1 VQRIADRKEYYTLN
15 AIRYTLYAMYEKRV
29 RIFVIASAALLLAC
43 ILRLAQMQL
52 LPGSSVQDEI
62 ARLKSQGSSSQQLK
76 TLRGKILDRKGG
88 VLAVDEARFQ
98 LCISYS
104 LCSILDANVPQAALA
119 GALARSNADPTNADL
134 RDAYKE
140 LEVELDTK
148 RNEVIDIIDKCA
160 QFGVEPEQI
169 RAKIRI
175 VNNRIWK
182 LRTFL
187 AWRRNDPDPKI
198 IAKYGKVSNVPLAE
212 AVVDFKKS
220 VPSENRRLEMTGG
233 ITGLP
238 EMNKPIRLLELKSDD
253 DVFNAQVEFLEVEG
267 VEIVPTG
274 HRFYPY
280 ETAAAQT
287 IGWVGPASQLED
299 LQLFANDKL
308 ASYLGGEVCGREDGV
323 EYVCESILRGKRG
336 ELAWDIDSQL
346 VSQTETRFGK
356 DVYLTLDIE
365 LQKRIEQ
372 YLMEYEHD
380 SNCGPGM
387 AAAVIEVATGD
398 ILALVSLPLFDL
410 NRARD
415 DYSELAASK
424 LVNRRPYDPLVNRAI
439 NRRYPPGSAVKP
451 VIFVA
456 GAETGV
462 ITADEVISCPARA
475 APDGWPNCWIYNT
488 YKWLGHDDQWPNN
501 NARNAIKGSCNIYF
515 SRLADRIEPLALQQ
529 WLFSFG
535 YGRSIVPPPQCIKG
549 TEFDRNFRHFCGR
562 ISSGVP
568 KGKIER
574 FDQVPSLSQRER
586 RWFGI
591 GHGKFLV
598 IPLQVANAMAA
609 IARRGIYKN
618 PQIFLDNPYDPNLV
632 MRCPE
637 GDVDLGVRPQT
648 MSVVWEGMSAVVN
661 EQNGTANKQFKDFLA
676 DFAAQDVKIWGKT
689 GSTEPPN
696 AWFAGFAADSQGR
709 SIAMAVVVEGGQSGA
724 RDAAP
729 LGRNI
734 IQFAVEAGYLGKAIS
749 QEN

>member
-1 VQRIADRKEYYTLN
+1 
-15 AIRYTLYAMYEKRV
+15 MYEKRV
-29 RIFVIASAALLLAC
+29 RIFVIASAVMLSAC

-62 ARLKSQGSSSQQLK
+62 ARLKSQGGSSQQIK
-76 TLRGKILDRKGG
+76 TLRGKILDRKGRI
-88 VLAVDEARFQ
+88 LAADEARFQ

-104 LCSILDANVPQAALA
+104 LCSILDANVPRAALA
-119 GALARSNADPTNADL
+119 GAFRRSNADPTNAAL
-134 RDAYKE
+134 REACKE
-140 LEVELDTK
+140 LEVQLETK

-187 AWRRNDPDPKI
+187 AWRRNDPDPRI
-198 IAKYGKVSNVPLAE
+198 IAKYGKVSSVPLSE
-212 AVVDFKKS
+212 AVADFKKS
-220 VPSENRRLEMTGG
+220 VPSENRRLELTAEV
-233 ITGLP
+233 TGLP
-238 EMNKPIRLLELKSDD
+238 KMNKPIPLLELKTDD

-299 LQLFANDKL
+299 MQLFANDKL

-365 LQKRIEQ
+365 LQKRIED
-372 YLMEYEHD
+372 YLRDYEHGPD
-380 SNCGPGM
+380 YGPGM

-410 NRARD
+410 NRVRD
-415 DYSELAASK
+415 GYKELAASK
-424 LVNRRPYDPLVNRAI
+424 LVNKRAYDPLVNRAI

-488 YKWLGHDDQWPNN
+488 YKWLGHDNQWPNN
-501 NARNAIKGSCNIYF
+501 NARNAIRGSCNIYF
-515 SRLADRIEPLALQQ
+515 SRLANRIEPLALQQ
-529 WLFSFG
+529 WLFGFG

-568 KGKIER
+568 QGKIER
-574 FDQVPSLSQRER
+574 FDQIPSLSQRER

-591 GHGKFLV
+591 GHGKFLAT
-598 IPLQVANAMAA
+598 PLQVANGMAA
-609 IARRGIYKN
+609 IARAGIYKN

-632 MRCPE
+632 MRCPS
-637 GDVDLGVRPQT
+637 GDVSLGISEET
-648 MSVVWEGMSAVVN
+648 LSVVRDGMSAVVN
-661 EQNGTANKQFKDFLA
+661 EQDGTAHNTFKPFLA
-676 DFAAQDVKIWGKT
+676 DFARQDVKIWGKT

-709 SIAMAVVVEGGQSGA
+709 SIAMAVVIEGGQSGA
-724 RDAAP
+724 SDAAP
-729 LGRNI
+729 LGSNI
-734 IQFAVEAGYLGKAIS
+734 IQLAIEEGYVGKAKPA
-749 QEN
+749 EEP

>member
-1 VQRIADRKEYYTLN
+1 
-15 AIRYTLYAMYEKRV
+15 MYEKRV
-29 RIFVIASAALLLAC
+29 KIFVIASAALLSAC

-52 LPGSSVQDEI
+52 LPGSWDPNEI
-62 ARLKSQGSSSQQLK
+62 ARLKSHGNSSQQLK
-76 TLRGKILDRKGG
+76 TLRGKILDRKGRI
-88 VLAVDEARFQ
+88 LASDEARFQ

-104 LCSILDANVPQAALA
+104 LCSILDANVAQAALA
-119 GALARSNADPTNADL
+119 GASRRSNADPTNAAL
-134 RDAYKE
+134 REAYEE
-140 LEVELDTK
+140 LRIELDTK
-148 RNEVIDIIDKCA
+148 RNEVIDIIDECA
-160 QFGVEPEQI
+160 QFGVEPAQI

-175 VNNRIWK
+175 ENNRIWK

-198 IAKYGKVSNVPLAE
+198 IAKYGKVSRVPLSE
-212 AVVDFKKS
+212 AVADFAKS
-220 VPSENRRLEMTGG
+220 VPSENRRLELAGE
-233 ITGLP
+233 IIGLP
-238 EMNKPIRLLELKSDD
+238 EMNKLIPLLELKSDD

-287 IGWVGPASQLED
+287 IGWVGPASQLKD

-308 ASYLGGEVCGREDGV
+308 ARYLGGEVCGREDGV
-323 EYVCESILRGKRG
+323 EYVCESILRGSRG

-365 LQKRIEQ
+365 LQKRIEE
-372 YLMEYEHD
+372 YLINYAHD
-380 SNCGPGM
+380 PNCGPGM

-398 ILALVSLPLFDL
+398 VLALVSLPLFDL
-410 NRARD
+410 NRVRD

-424 LVNRRPYDPLVNRAI
+424 LVNKRPYDPLVNRAI
-439 NRRYPPGSAVKP
+439 NRRYPPGSVVKP

-462 ITADEVISCPARA
+462 ITADKVISCPARA
-475 APDGWPNCWIYNT
+475 APDGWPNCWIYNS
-488 YKWLGHDDQWPNN
+488 WNWMGHDTQWPNN
-501 NARNAIKGSCNIYF
+501 NGRNAIKGSCNIYF
-515 SRLADRIEPLALQQ
+515 SRLADMIEPLALQQ

-568 KGKIER
+568 QGRIER
-574 FDQVPSLSQRER
+574 LDQVPSLSQRER

-591 GHGKFLV
+591 GHGKFLAT
-598 IPLQVANAMAA
+598 PLHVANAMAA

-618 PQIFLDNPYDPNLV
+618 PQLYLDNPDDPNDPNST

-637 GDVDLGVRPQT
+637 GDVDLGVSAAT

-661 EQNGTANKQFKDFLA
+661 EQDGTANKQFRDYLA
-676 DFAAQDVKIWGKT
+676 DFARQDVKIWGKT
-689 GSTEPPN
+689 GSTEPAN
-696 AWFAGFAADSQGR
+696 AWFAGFATDSKGR
-709 SIAMAVVVEGGQSGA
+709 SIAMAVVVEGGESGA
-724 RDAAP
+724 SNAAP
-729 LGRNI
+729 LGRDI
-734 IQFAVEAGYLGKAIS
+734 IQFTIDAGYVGQAKPA
-749 QEN
+749 EEP